1 MAKAKIT
8 EILTGYERADKKT
21 RLLGKKFH
29 SHKLSGTVTVKTKRF
44 LDSRLMRGS
53 RELTHLFSYAKGKTY
68 GLVPVLVMLVSALAM
83 VLSGVLVKLTKKRWI
98 SDYALPVSL
107 VIGMAS
113 AIPITAWL
121 G

>member
-1 MAKAKIT
+1 
-8 EILTGYERADKKT
+8 
-21 RLLGKKFH
+21 
-29 SHKLSGTVTVKTKRF
+29 
-44 LDSRLMRGS
+44 
-53 RELTHLFSYAKGKTY
+53 
-68 GLVPVLVMLVSALAM
+68 MLVSALAM

-98 SDYALPVSL
+98 FDYALPVSL